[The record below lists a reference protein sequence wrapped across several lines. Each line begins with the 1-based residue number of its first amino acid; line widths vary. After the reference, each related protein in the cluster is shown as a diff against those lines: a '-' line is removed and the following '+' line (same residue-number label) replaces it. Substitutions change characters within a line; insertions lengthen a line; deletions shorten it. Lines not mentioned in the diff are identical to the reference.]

1 MTCITDLKGEIIYLK
16 EIVKKP
22 LKGHTL
28 MLANKVV
35 KVEDKIKSLETQN
48 NILNQYFRG
57 DNVEYSDIPEVV
69 SNENLENA
77 VVNTFTVVDVQIS
90 TSDIDV
96 FHRFGI
102 KKKMLFFYLKSETL
116 IMCFAPLTIKKRI
129 CPTQDFLSVKI

>member
-1 MTCITDLKGEIIYLK
+1 
-16 EIVKKP
+16 
-22 LKGHTL
+22 

-35 KVEDKIKSLETQN
+35 KVEDKIKSLEIQN

-57 DNVEYSDIPEVV
+57 DNVEFSDIPEVV

-96 FHRFGI
+96 FHHFGI
-102 KKKMLFFYLKSETL
+102 KKKMLFFY
-116 IMCFAPLTIKKRI
+116 
-129 CPTQDFLSVKI
+129 